1 MVSEAK
7 TLEPVSDD
15 AQPNVP
21 VKVGIALSVGAL
33 LWLSGYVGTLTVL
46 LPAKIAAIDDSQ
58 KATLLATVSSAAMV
72 VATLANIILGAFSDM
87 TRSRLGRRTPWLLA
101 GSVGA
106 CIMLLLLIKAHSL
119 TLILVVWL
127 CYQVFLN
134 AIVAPMV
141 AIIADRVA
149 PRHRGIISSFYA
161 IGISLGM
168 YGGTF
173 IAAQFIHHIDL
184 GLIVMAVLTLC
195 SGGVCSVLAKEG
207 SSLHMAKQKFDAAT
221 LWRNFSL
228 PTKNAGDY
236 YLALLGKLMLVAGTS
251 AVSGMVLY
259 ILTDYAGVAK
269 DGGDLTFFLSAVS
282 MIMMITAIVMSAS
295 AGYLADKVG
304 RIKAPVLLTCIITS
318 AGLFFPFISSS
329 PWMLLVYAVLA
340 GLGYGAFQAVDQA
353 LNVAVLPNMEHAAK
367 DLGILNLSNTLG
379 QIMGPVLAAAVISL
393 YGYRPLFLVA
403 AVITLMGTI
412 FIMLIKKVR

>member
-7 TLEPVSDD
+7 ILIPVSDD

-33 LWLSGYVGTLTVL
+33 LWLSGYIGTLTVL
-46 LPAKIAAIDDSQ
+46 LPAKIAAIDNSQ
-58 KATLLATVSSAAMV
+58 KATLLATIASAAMV
-72 VATLANIILGAFSDM
+72 VATLANIILGACSDM
-87 TRSRLGRRTPWLLA
+87 TRNRMGRRTPWLLA
-101 GSVGA
+101 GSIGA
-106 CIMLLLLIKAHSL
+106 SIMLLLLMKANSL
-119 TLILVVWL
+119 TFILVVWL

-161 IGISLGM
+161 IGISVGM

-173 IAAQFIHHIDL
+173 IAAQFVHHIDI

-195 SGGVCSVLAKEG
+195 SGGACSLLVKEG
-207 SSLHMAKQKFDAAT
+207 SSLHMPKQTFDAAT

-228 PTKNAGDY
+228 PMQGAGDY
-236 YLALLGKLMLVAGTS
+236 YLALIGKLMMVSGTS

-259 ILTDYAGVAK
+259 ILTDYNGVAK
-269 DGGDLTFFLSAVS
+269 DGGDLTFYLSTVS

-318 AGLFFPFISSS
+318 AGLFFPFLSSS
-329 PWMLLVYAVLA
+329 PWMLLVYATLA
-340 GLGYGAFQAVDQA
+340 GMGYGAFQSVDQA
-353 LNVAVLPNMEHAAK
+353 LNVAVLPSMEHAAK

-379 QIMGPVLAAAVISL
+379 QIMGPIVAAATINF
-393 YGYRPLFLVA
+393 YGYRPLFLAA
-403 AVITLMGTI
+403 AVMTLMGTI
-412 FIMLIKKVR
+412 FIMFIKRIR